1 MLPFVLSC
9 ILSNSLGD
17 SQCCVWGFHCMVH
30 IEISKWVDK
39 SLGAVLI
46 LLPERKKKANN
57 ATSVQ
62 SPSGLAS
69 LMCLCEVHRA
79 GNSPSWSQAHFESQ
93 WPARPRRLC
102 PWSPMID
109 HAAQWCRSPVL
120 ESC

>member
-17 SQCCVWGFHCMVH
+17 SQCCVRGFHHMVH
-30 IEISKWVDK
+30 IEISKWEDK

-46 LLPERKKKANN
+46 LLPEKKKANN

-79 GNSPSWSQAHFESQ
+79 GNSPSWSQA
-93 WPARPRRLC
+93 R
-102 PWSPMID
+102 
-109 HAAQWCRSPVL
+109 L
-120 ESC
+120 ES